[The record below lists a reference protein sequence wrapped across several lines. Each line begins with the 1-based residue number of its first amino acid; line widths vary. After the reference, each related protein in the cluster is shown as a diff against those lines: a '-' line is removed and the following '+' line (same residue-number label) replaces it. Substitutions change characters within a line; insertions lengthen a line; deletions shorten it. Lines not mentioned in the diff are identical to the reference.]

1 MRLPASVLTTVP
13 SGRMRILGVPCR
25 SRCARV
31 APWANGRTSMATAQR
46 SPTRVESLVSSTMMT
61 FFFAAKFTIFSRVCA
76 APPPLTRSSA
86 ALTSS
91 APSTLT
97 SMDHG
102 PSSPSRGMP
111 QRVASA
117 RVSSDVGTPVTRSP
131 ARTRSASS
139 STKRR
144 AVEPLPRPMI
154 PPLAGTSSRAARA
167 AARLGSRVIGSSR
180 PRSEGTPPLQA
191 PNRDLPM
198 GSAKRQPVARKGAP
212 RSRGTPEPRPCETG
226 SPLARARMEAPMLTF
241 GWRQFDDTIRALDVF
256 QRRIDE
262 AYDDWSTF
270 GVRPRHPVHG
280 IWPALNAFETKE
292 TFVYKAEVPGLAE
305 GDVSVYVEDDTL
317 ILRGER
323 KSAVPD
329 GYQVHLRERQPAAF
343 SRKVTLPGR
352 VDGEAVTATLKDGV
366 LTITLPQAQETLP
379 RQIAVKAG

>member
-1 MRLPASVLTTVP
+1 
-13 SGRMRILGVPCR
+13 
-25 SRCARV
+25 
-31 APWANGRTSMATAQR
+31 
-46 SPTRVESLVSSTMMT
+46 
-61 FFFAAKFTIFSRVCA
+61 
-76 APPPLTRSSA
+76 
-86 ALTSS
+86 
-91 APSTLT
+91 
-97 SMDHG
+97 
-102 PSSPSRGMP
+102 
-111 QRVASA
+111 
-117 RVSSDVGTPVTRSP
+117 
-131 ARTRSASS
+131 
-139 STKRR
+139 
-144 AVEPLPRPMI
+144 
-154 PPLAGTSSRAARA
+154 
-167 AARLGSRVIGSSR
+167 
-180 PRSEGTPPLQA
+180 
-191 PNRDLPM
+191 
-198 GSAKRQPVARKGAP
+198 
-212 RSRGTPEPRPCETG
+212 
-226 SPLARARMEAPMLTF
+226 MLTF

-366 LTITLPQAQETLP
+366 LTITLPKAKETLP